1 MPLIALSILGRD
13 KGTHNMASN
22 THGPKGASN
31 MSDSQS
37 EISELVEMAK
47 EIGQADSY
55 AGKRN
60 NTRYKVG
67 ERLDICTD
75 PNNASSANVAIL
87 HNISD
92 EGAAIWL
99 KVAAEAGKIIYIR
112 QFLANGE
119 ATWTKSV
126 VRHCTRG
133 IKGFLVGVTFKH

>member
-1 MPLIALSILGRD
+1 MALIALTILGC
-13 KGTHNMASN
+13 KKVTYKMASN
-22 THGPKGASN
+22 AHGPKGASN
-31 MSDSQS
+31 MSESQR

-60 NTRYKVG
+60 NTRYKAG

-75 PNNASSANVAIL
+75 PNNATSANVAIL
-87 HNISD
+87 HNISE

-133 IKGFLVGVTFKH
+133 IKGFLVGVIFKH